1 MTAGQEPDTL
11 VPLPM
16 AGDPTRADASPL
28 APGPLLIV
36 YVRYR
41 DPAPL
46 EFPGVAGLM
55 PGPIFHAA
63 GILLREDEG
72 FLALGEVAFGEENR
86 PFTVRFGADLF
97 PAYRHVLTIP
107 KETILDRRTFPLE
120 GGPPG
125 KEVDRAT
132 RK

>member
-1 MTAGQEPDTL
+1 MTAGWGRDTL

-16 AGDPTRADASPL
+16 AGDPTRTDAPRL
-28 APGPLLIV
+28 AQGPIQIV

-55 PGPIFHAA
+55 PGPVFHAA
-63 GILLREDEG
+63 GVLLREDDA
-72 FLALGEVAFGEENR
+72 FLALGEVAFGEENG
-86 PFTVRFGADLF
+86 PFTQRFGPDLF

-107 KETILDRRTFPLE
+107 KETILDRRTFRLE
-120 GGPPG
+120 GARP
-125 KEVDRAT
+125 
-132 RK
+132 

>member
-1 MTAGQEPDTL
+1 MTQPRERETF

-16 AGDPTRADASPL
+16 AGEPQYASPPVF
-28 APGPLLIV
+28 AAGAIQVV

-63 GILLREDEG
+63 GVLLREDEE
-72 FLALGEVAFGEENR
+72 FLALGEVAFAEENGS
-86 PFTVRFGADLF
+86 FTQRFGSDLF

-107 KETILDRRTFPLE
+107 KETILERRTFALE
-120 GGPPG
+120 ESGP
-125 KEVDRAT
+125 
-132 RK
+132 

>member
-1 MTAGQEPDTL
+1 MTAGGGPDTF

-16 AGDPTRADASPL
+16 AGDPARTGA
-28 APGPLLIV
+28 PLLAQGPIQIV

-63 GILLREDEG
+63 GVLLREDEG
-72 FLALGEVAFGEENR
+72 FLALGEIAFGEENG
-86 PFTVRFGADLF
+86 PFTQRFGSDLF

-107 KETILDRRTFPLE
+107 KETILDRRTFLLE
-120 GGPPG
+120 GTGP
-125 KEVDRAT
+125 
-132 RK
+132 

>member
-1 MTAGQEPDTL
+1 MTAGREADTL

-16 AGDPTRADASPL
+16 VGDPTRADDSPL
-28 APGPLLIV
+28 ARGPLLIV

-63 GILLREDEG
+63 GVLLREDEG
-72 FLALGEVAFGEENR
+72 FLALGEVAFGEENG
-86 PFTVRFGADLF
+86 PFTLRFGADLF

-107 KETILDRRTFPLE
+107 KETILDRRTFQVE
-120 GGPPG
+120 GAPPG
-125 KEVDRAT
+125 ARVDPAPRE
-132 RK
+132 